1 MDQTLPP
8 SILLFAPAKGSP
20 SKSASGR
27 NLGIEVYAISVEV
40 PAVFNLDEDLQSGG
54 DIVPTDYKQIFVTP
68 AVRLNLFPGT
78 RVFTLGE
85 LGRRFRPFQ
94 REQSAQLFRY

>member
-20 SKSASGR
+20 SKSTSGR
-27 NLGIEVYAISVEV
+27 NLGTEVYAISVEV

-54 DIVPTDYKQIFVTP
+54 DIVPTDDKQIFVTP
-68 AVRLNLFPGT
+68 AVPLK
-78 RVFTLGE
+78 
-85 LGRRFRPFQ
+85 
-94 REQSAQLFRY
+94 SASRD